1 MLFSRVK
8 MMKID
13 GVVRIE
19 REISNGKKKIQL
31 K

>member
-13 GVVRIE
+13 GVVGIE
-19 REISNGKKKIQL
+19 KKISNGKKKIQL